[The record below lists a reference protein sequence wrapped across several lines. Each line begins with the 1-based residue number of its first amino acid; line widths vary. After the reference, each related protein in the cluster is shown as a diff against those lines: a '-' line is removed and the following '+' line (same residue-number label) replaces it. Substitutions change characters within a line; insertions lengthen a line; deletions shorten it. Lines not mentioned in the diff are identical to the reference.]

1 MNMRESFEKEYPVPD
16 GICWE
21 DSISAYTSILI
32 GGWANHR
39 KVKESDQ
46 YNKKLAIFAKAWQ
59 ASRTAIVLPEPTG
72 GHIAGE
78 YGNGYADALHQVKQA
93 IGAG

>member
-59 ASRTAIVLPEPTG
+59 ASRAAIVLPDG
-72 GHIAGE
+72 YIGSSGIVM
-78 YGNGYADALHQVKQA
+78 YADEVKQA